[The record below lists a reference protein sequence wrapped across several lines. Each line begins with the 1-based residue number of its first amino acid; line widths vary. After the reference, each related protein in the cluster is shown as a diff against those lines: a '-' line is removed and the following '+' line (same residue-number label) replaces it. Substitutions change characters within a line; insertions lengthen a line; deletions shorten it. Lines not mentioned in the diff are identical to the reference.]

1 MGIHEFQSVAQSPDP
16 LRFFM
21 VRKRVYTGLLLFIIL
36 VGMPLLTVPFLRN
49 RLSERIFVLKA
60 SITGYV
66 KPAIAHVGANPE
78 GFPKEY
84 EMPAPVPPPIFP
96 LASKGRTAYALIAP
110 GLISLVPDKAP
121 RRSRMPEAPHRIIQ
135 NGPPLEPKTQ
145 AAEVASEEPE
155 SEAQFQQGNGEK
167 DAYNLLL
174 RSDTAIA
181 GLVRGSNPLLH
192 FISWDASHKGDDVY
206 LVRLRFQ
213 SEANPDVVYIWEVKL
228 LTSEVTPLSYN
239 AKSVN

>member
-1 MGIHEFQSVAQSPDP
+1 
-16 LRFFM
+16 M
-21 VRKRVYTGLLLFIIL
+21 VRKRVYTGMLLFIIL
-36 VGMPLLTVPFLRN
+36 IGLPILTAPFLRN

-60 SITGYV
+60 TITGYV
-66 KPAIAHVGANPE
+66 KPAIALVGANSE

-96 LASKGRTAYALIAP
+96 LTSKGKTNYSLISP

-121 RRSRMPEAPHRIIQ
+121 RKLRIPEAPTTIIQ
-135 NGPPLEPKTQ
+135 NGPPLEQKAQ
-145 AAEVASEEPE
+145 SAAVAPEEPD
-155 SEAQFQQGNGEK
+155 SDVQFQQGNGEK

-181 GLVRGSNPLLH
+181 GLVRGSNPSLH
-192 FISWDASHKGDDVY
+192 FMSWDASHKGDDVY

-213 SEANPDVVYIWEVKL
+213 SEATPDVVYIWEVKL